1 MAQRNGVERVGAM
14 LRLQLFGVVSFSV
27 DTDGAPAGVPT
38 HVRGRPGCLLA
49 YLALARGR
57 YFSRGELVSALWPD
71 QPDSVGTGTFS
82 TVLWRLRKLVERPPL
97 AHGSLITCDRRGAL
111 GLHPKAPVELDVEA
125 FAQRVLPVLAKP
137 LERMTEGDVDALRG
151 GIELYTADILTDLG
165 DEWALREREK
175 HRRHYLNALGRMMQM
190 CAIARDNTSAIRYAQ
205 AILDHDALREDV
217 HRELMRLFLH
227 SGQRALALRQ
237 FELCRAALKRELA
250 IQPMP
255 ETVALYRGIAHDA
268 VGTDGGVP
276 TAGMLAVPP
285 LPAQAG
291 SLSAR
296 ELIESAR
303 QYLARADAQ
312 LQLSLPFL

>member
-1 MAQRNGVERVGAM
+1 M
-14 LRLQLFGVVSFSV
+14 LRLQLFGVVSFSM
-27 DTDGAPAGVPT
+27 GSGGPSAEMLT

-57 YFSRGELVSALWPD
+57 YFSRGELVSVLWPD
-71 QPDSVGTGTFS
+71 QPDAVGAGTFN

-111 GLHPKAPVELDVEA
+111 GLHPKAPVQLDVEV

-137 LERMTEGDVDALRG
+137 LERMVEADVDALRG

-165 DEWALREREK
+165 EEWALREREK

-190 CAIARDNTSAIRYAQ
+190 CTIARDHTSAIRYAQ
-205 AILDHDALREDV
+205 SILDHDALREDV

-268 VGTDGGVP
+268 VAADGGFASIGV
-276 TAGMLAVPP
+276 LAVPDV
-285 LPAQAG
+285 PALAG
-291 SLSAR
+291 GGLTAR
-296 ELIESAR
+296 ELVESAR
-303 QYLARADAQ
+303 HYLARADAQ
-312 LQLSLPFL
+312 LQLCLPFL

>member
-1 MAQRNGVERVGAM
+1 MV
-14 LRLQLFGVVSFSV
+14 RLHLFGVVSFSV
-27 DTDGAPAGVPT
+27 DPGGSAAGETT

-57 YFSRGELVSALWPD
+57 YFSRGELVSVLWPD
-71 QPDSVGTGTFS
+71 QPDSVGAGTFN

-97 AHGSLITCDRRGAL
+97 AHGSLIACDRRGAL
-111 GLHPKAPVELDVEA
+111 GLHLKAPVELDVEA

-137 LERMTEGDVDALRG
+137 LERMTEADVDALRG

-165 DEWALREREK
+165 EEWALREREK

-190 CAIARDNTSAIRYAQ
+190 CTVARDHTSAIRYAQ
-205 AILDHDALREDV
+205 AVLDHDALREDV

-268 VGTDGGVP
+268 VSADGGIA
-276 TAGMLAVPP
+276 TAGMLAVPA
-285 LPAQAG
+285 LSVQAG
-291 SLSAR
+291 GGLSAR
-296 ELIESAR
+296 ELVESAR